1 MGRFEPLP
9 TDPYQ
14 RPPGEPRHY
23 GAHCAACAGTT
34 QLGTRFCTSCGAL
47 RDDAERGHTVR
58 YAASRWM
65 RLFAR
70 IADTLIVAAIGLVV
84 FLILDG
90 AGAID
95 VDYSDLRA
103 SDLNVATLIATA
115 VWFLWF
121 ALLAPRGQTPGK
133 QLLRV
138 RVIAADA
145 GDAPTSL
152 IWMRESAFQF
162 FLVVPS
168 LLAEPILS
176 PPEALVTLVSLAP
189 FVTLMDAAFIFAGSD
204 RQTAHDRIFRT
215 LVVNVRPVPQPS
227 AELPAL

>member
-1 MGRFEPLP
+1 MSRCPLTP
-9 TDPYQ
+9 ISVHPAS
-14 RPPGEPRHY
+14 RAHY

-70 IADTLIVAAIGLVV
+70 IADTLIVAARSALVV

-95 VDYSDLRA
+95 VDYSDLRT